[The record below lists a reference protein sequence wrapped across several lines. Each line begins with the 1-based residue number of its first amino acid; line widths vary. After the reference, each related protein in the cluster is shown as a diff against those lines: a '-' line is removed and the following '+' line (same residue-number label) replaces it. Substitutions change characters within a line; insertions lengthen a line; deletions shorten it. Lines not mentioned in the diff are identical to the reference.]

1 MLATYLR
8 RMRNETWRLGL
19 RAPLVARND
28 NLNNVPRSNWLL
40 ADPLAALIL
49 ASFENTCSLNRAL
62 RRPA

>member
-8 RMRNETWRLGL
+8 RMRHKTWRLGL

-40 ADPLAALIL
+40 AALIL
-49 ASFENTCSLNRAL
+49 ASFENT
-62 RRPA
+62 

>member
-40 ADPLAALIL
+40 AALIL
-49 ASFENTCSLNRAL
+49 APFENTSSLNSAL